1 MNNFYVYV
9 FLDSRI
15 SGKYIYGDICFDYE
29 PFYVGKGVS
38 NRINISKYDK
48 LNQFKTNKINKI
60 KNEGFNVISKK
71 IFNNLTEDESFVI
84 ERDLIKKIGKIIN
97 KTGPLVNFSDGG
109 TGGDNISNHPNRDE
123 IIEKMKLSKMGV
135 KNSFYGKKHSETTKE
150 KLSKIM
156 LEITAGEKNGFYG
169 KKHTDECK
177 IKMSENRKGLYI
189 GEKNS
194 FYGKKHSE
202 ITKSIIRKKASE
214 RKHSEITKQKIS
226 ENGKGKRMGVNNPSA
241 TKYIIESPSGHILE
255 YIGIKHLDEDL
266 KGINPRRIL
275 RQKEHKGYKLID
287 VVKLNKKS

>member
-1 MNNFYVYV
+1 
-9 FLDSRI
+9 
-15 SGKYIYGDICFDYE
+15 
-29 PFYVGKGVS
+29 
-38 NRINISKYDK
+38 
-48 LNQFKTNKINKI
+48 
-60 KNEGFNVISKK
+60 
-71 IFNNLTEDESFVI
+71 
-84 ERDLIKKIGKIIN
+84 
-97 KTGPLVNFSDGG
+97 
-109 TGGDNISNHPNRDE
+109 
-123 IIEKMKLSKMGV
+123 
-135 KNSFYGKKHSETTKE
+135 
-150 KLSKIM
+150 
-156 LEITAGEKNGFYG
+156 
-169 KKHTDECK
+169 
-177 IKMSENRKGLYI
+177 MSENRKGLYI
-189 GEKNS
+189 GEKNP